1 MNPLTNALN
10 DPPKNPPKNPLTN
23 PVTTPVSHDDKTPAA
38 PAKAAPQH
46 APMDQFVARDGV
58 LQIGGQPLTR
68 LADRIGRT
76 PFYAYDRALLT
87 RRVEE
92 LRAALPAK
100 LELHFAMKANPMPTL
115 VAHMATLVDGIDV
128 ASAGELQVALDAG
141 ADPREISFA
150 GPGKSEL
157 ELRQALAAGILIN
170 LESFREVEL
179 LRTLCAETGYAA
191 RVAVRVNPD
200 FELKSS
206 GMKMGGGPKQFG
218 VDAEQVPALLARI
231 GEAGLGFEGFHL
243 FAGSQNLKPEAI
255 VEAQLKS
262 FELAL
267 RLAKDAPAPVK
278 VLNLG
283 GGFGIPYFPGEQRL
297 DLTTIGDNLAALI
310 ERAAVELPQAKLVV
324 ELGRYLVG
332 EAGVYL
338 TRIVDRKESHGQ
350 VFLVT
355 DGGLHH
361 QLAASGNFG
370 TVVRRNY
377 PAAIATRFG
386 TGPEEEASVV
396 GCLCTPLDR
405 LADQAM
411 LPRADVGDLVAIF
424 CAGAYGASA
433 SPAAFLGQGPAR
445 EVLI

>member
-231 GEAGLGFEGFHL
+231 GEAGLGVEGFHL

-283 GGFGIPYFPGEQRL
+283 GGFGIP
-297 DLTTIGDNLAALI
+297 
-310 ERAAVELPQAKLVV
+310 
-324 ELGRYLVG
+324 
-332 EAGVYL
+332 
-338 TRIVDRKESHGQ
+338 
-350 VFLVT
+350 
-355 DGGLHH
+355 
-361 QLAASGNFG
+361 
-370 TVVRRNY
+370 
-377 PAAIATRFG
+377 
-386 TGPEEEASVV
+386 
-396 GCLCTPLDR
+396 
-405 LADQAM
+405 
-411 LPRADVGDLVAIF
+411 
-424 CAGAYGASA
+424 
-433 SPAAFLGQGPAR
+433 
-445 EVLI
+445 